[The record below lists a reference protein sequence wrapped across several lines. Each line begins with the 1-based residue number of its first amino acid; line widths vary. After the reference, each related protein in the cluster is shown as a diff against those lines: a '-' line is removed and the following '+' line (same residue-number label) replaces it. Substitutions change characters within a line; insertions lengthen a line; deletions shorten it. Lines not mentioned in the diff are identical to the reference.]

1 MKKKPS
7 HALLRLD
14 FSIKDEELSEAD
26 DDDFSIGR
34 CEKFENYD
42 LGVFAETPEIKMSD
56 EKLVRL
62 VFDRFVGATKKFER
76 NQFLSSWKFP
86 ITTTYKN
93 LDPLAKPLAD
103 CQNYLKV
110 RTNTFFFVYQFWYSS
125 YF

>member
-1 MKKKPS
+1 MRPRFDIKIKGLEPDEKKPS

-14 FSIKDEELSEAD
+14 FSIKDEELSEA

-62 VFDRFVGATKKFER
+62 VFDRFDGATKKFEW
-76 NQFLSSWKFP
+76 N
-86 ITTTYKN
+86 
-93 LDPLAKPLAD
+93 
-103 CQNYLKV
+103 
-110 RTNTFFFVYQFWYSS
+110 
-125 YF
+125 

>member
-1 MKKKPS
+1 MRFDIKIKGLEPDEKKPS

-14 FSIKDEELSEAD
+14 FSIKDEELSEADDD

-62 VFDRFVGATKKFER
+62 VFDRFVGAT
-76 NQFLSSWKFP
+76 Q
-86 ITTTYKN
+86 
-93 LDPLAKPLAD
+93 
-103 CQNYLKV
+103 KV
-110 RTNTFFFVYQFWYSS
+110 RMESVLKFLEVSHNHNL
-125 YF
+125 